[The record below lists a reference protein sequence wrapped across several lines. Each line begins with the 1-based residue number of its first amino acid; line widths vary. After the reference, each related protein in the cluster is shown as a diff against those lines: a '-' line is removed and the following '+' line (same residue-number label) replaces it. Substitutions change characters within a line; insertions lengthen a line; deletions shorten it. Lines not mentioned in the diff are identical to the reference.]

1 MKHHGFTLLEIV
13 IVIAV
18 IAILAGVLAFS
29 WGAIF
34 GKADGTSALSDAK
47 SLTNELLASLL
58 ADHGDDSADLLIFV
72 QKSDDIF
79 VFGYDSSQTKLLTY
93 RSSPIA
99 NGTLSEE
106 KKTELIKTLL
116 ESCAINVDDRYWNA
130 ERQFLWRV
138 PKNLNPLLEQTQFKG
153 SASIAVYA
161 LYEIL
166 PVNFDAEAV
175 HPSSCEHPNRTELKA
190 HTADCITPGYAACF
204 LCNDCGAILKENTTG
219 NSAEKTYDS
228 ISRREVSPAADVDKV
243 HNCYYKQNTTDTT
256 TATHTAICRLCTH
269 REDKDCS
276 FENNKFGGKCV
287 CGREKPNESGETAS
301 GWQIIDGLLY
311 FDGQPFTG
319 INNGDLG
326 ESGLYYDTGRLADGT
341 CNGLP
346 FSEGRL
352 VSDLPGTSENGTPLD
367 TLAPNPDEGSLRT
380 KEMIYRY
387 TLYPSPDG
395 SYTIQLPEGY
405 RLVGLRQGDRSAF
418 SGALTPES
426 LIEAYARY
434 YGVRFKITDPFSIPY
449 SSDCTAYEKLSIP
462 DFSLSDYLLLR
473 YVSGLTVTGK
483 TTARRS
489 VFTDKDGTA
498 YGAYAFAFPEGETPN
513 GTSRGLIVYSNNGSV
528 WCCTWSST
536 EKPGFNSEPKQARAS
551 GTTVGTIWT
560 VKYDNNTVSVYQNDA
575 FCKTFTFRSENV
587 TDLSLADAIAEAKEA
602 LERTPREALLAMLAM
617 PTANQQTPTKMQ
629 LPMQDCP
636 ELVALFQQ
644 AFWKCAEFTLERDGE
659 SYPLDALT
667 ETELARL
674 MANGTLRVRIPTSYA
689 LSPDPEDRD
698 RPYMNDPLL
707 GPILEMVIEKTD

>member
-29 WGAIF
+29 FDWGAIF
-34 GKADGTSALSDAK
+34 DRANGDASALSDAQL
-47 SLTNELLASLL
+47 LTNELLASLL

-153 SASIAVYA
+153 STSIAVYA
-161 LYEIL
+161 LYELL

-175 HPSSCEHPNRTELKA
+175 HPSSCGHLNRTELKA
-190 HTADCITPGYAACF
+190 HTADCITPGYAAYF

-228 ISRREVSPAADVDKV
+228 IRRREVSPAADEDKA
-243 HNCYYKQNTTDTT
+243 HNCYYKQNEGEVQ
-256 TATHTAICRLCTH
+256 THTATCRLCG
-269 REDKDCS
+269 
-276 FENNKFGGKCV
+276 NVNKAVACTYDSKFKKCV

-326 ESGLYYDTGRLADGT
+326 ESGLYYDNGRLADGT

-352 VSDLPGTSENGTPLD
+352 VSDLPGTSEGGTPLD
-367 TLAPNPDEGSLRT
+367 TLTPNPDEESLHT
-380 KEMIYRY
+380 KAMVYRY

-418 SGALTPES
+418 GGALTPES

-434 YGVRFKITDPFSIPY
+434 YNVEFEITSLFSIPY

-462 DFSLSDYLLLR
+462 NFSLSDYLLLR

-483 TTARRS
+483 TTALRS
-489 VFTDKDGTA
+489 VFADKDGTA
-498 YGAYAFAFPEGETPN
+498 YGAYAFPEGEK
-513 GTSRGLIVYSNNGSV
+513 SGLIIYSNSSGNIS
-528 WCCTWSST
+528 CCTYLT
-536 EKPGFNSEPKQARAS
+536 KEDFVSETRQVSNRSNGVSVAN
-551 GTTVGTIWT
+551 GYWEVT
-560 VKYDNNTVSVYQNDA
+560 YDKTSNRVSVYQNDA
-575 FCKTFTFRSENV
+575 LCKTFTFRSENV
-587 TDLSLADAIAEAKEA
+587 TDLSLTDAIAEAKEA

-617 PTANQQTPTKMQ
+617 PTAKMQ

-644 AFWKCAEFTLERDGE
+644 AFWKCAEFTLERDDE
-659 SYPLDALT
+659 SYPFDALT
-667 ETELARL
+667 ETELAQL
-674 MANGTLRVRIPTSYA
+674 VADGTLRVRIPTSYA
-689 LSPDPEDRD
+689 HSPDPEDRD

-707 GPILEMVIEKTD
+707 GPILELVIEKTD

>member
-34 GKADGTSALSDAK
+34 DKADGASALSDAQ

-138 PKNLNPLLEQTQFKG
+138 PKKLNPLLEQTQFKG
-153 SASIAVYA
+153 STSIAVYA
-161 LYEIL
+161 LYELL
-166 PVNFDAEAV
+166 PVNYDAEAV
-175 HPSSCEHPNRTELKA
+175 HPSSCGHPNLTELKA
-190 HTADCITPGYAACF
+190 HTADCITPGYATCF
-204 LCNDCGAILKENTTG
+204 LCNDCGAILEEKATENSTKKTYKPIDKRKVTPA
-219 NSAEKTYDS
+219 AEK
-228 ISRREVSPAADVDKV
+228 DKA
-243 HNCYYKQNTTDTT
+243 HNCYYKQNEGTQL
-256 TATHTAICRLCTH
+256 THTATCRLCGNVKNDVACTY
-269 REDKDCS
+269 D
-276 FENNKFGGKCV
+276 NKFGSKCV
-287 CGREKPNESGETAS
+287 CGRENPNKSIETAL

-352 VSDLPGTSENGTPLD
+352 VSDLPGTSENGAPLD
-367 TLAPNPDEGSLRT
+367 TLTPDPDGESLRT

-395 SYTIQLPEGY
+395 SYTIKLPEGY

-418 SGALTPES
+418 GGALTPES
-426 LIEAYARY
+426 LIEAYAKY
-434 YGVRFKITDPFSIPY
+434 YNVEFEITSLFSIPD
-449 SSDCTAYEKLSIP
+449 SSDCTAYDKLNIP

-498 YGAYAFAFPEGETPN
+498 YGAYAFPEGENP
-513 GTSRGLIVYSNNGSV
+513 GLVIYSDSAGIVS
-528 WCCTWSST
+528 CCTYHT
-536 EKPGFNSEPKQARAS
+536 RADFTSETRQVSNRSNGAS
-551 GTTVGTIWT
+551 VANGYWKVT
-560 VKYDNNTVSVYQNDA
+560 YDKTSNRVSVYQNDA
-575 FCKTFTFRSENV
+575 LCKTFTFRSENV

-617 PTANQQTPTKMQ
+617 PAANQQTPTKMQ
-629 LPMQDCP
+629 LPMQECP

-644 AFWKCAEFTLERDGE
+644 AFWKCAEFTLECDGE

-674 MANGTLRVRIPTSYA
+674 VADGTLRVRIPTSYA

-707 GPILEMVIEKTD
+707 GPILELVIEKTD

>member
-29 WGAIF
+29 FDWGAIF
-34 GKADGTSALSDAK
+34 DRANGDASALSDAQ

-116 ESCAINVDDRYWNA
+116 ERCAINVDDRYCNT

-138 PKNLNPLLEQTQFKG
+138 PKKLNPLLEQTQFKG

-175 HPSSCEHPNRTELKA
+175 HPSSCEHPNPTELKA

-204 LCNDCGAILKENTTG
+204 LCNDCGAILSAEGSGGEKPIESRTVEEAS
-219 NSAEKTYDS
+219 NSAK
-228 ISRREVSPAADVDKV
+228 A

-256 TATHTAICRLCTH
+256 TATHTATCRLCGDVNDHEACTY
-269 REDKDCS
+269 DS
-276 FENNKFGGKCV
+276 KFGNKCV

-352 VSDLPGTSENGTPLD
+352 VSDLPGTSEGGAPLD
-367 TLAPNPDEGSLRT
+367 TLTPNPDEESLRT

-387 TLYPSPDG
+387 TLYPCPDG
-395 SYTIQLPEGY
+395 SYTVKLPEGY

-418 SGALTPES
+418 GGALTPES
-426 LIEAYARY
+426 LIEAYVRY
-434 YGVRFKITDPFSIPY
+434 YGVGFKITDFFSIPY

-473 YVSGLTVTGK
+473 YVSGLTVTGE
-483 TTARRS
+483 TTALRS
-489 VFTDKDGTA
+489 VFTDKDDDTA
-498 YGAYAFAFPEGETPN
+498 YGAYAFPEGETPN

-536 EKPGFNSEPKQARAS
+536 EESGFNSEPKQVRAS

-575 FCKTFTFRSENV
+575 LCKTFTFCSENV

-644 AFWKCAEFTLERDGE
+644 AFWKCAEFTLERDDE

-667 ETELARL
+667 ETELAQL
-674 MANGTLRVRIPTSYA
+674 VADGTLRVRIPTSYA
-689 LSPDPEDRD
+689 HSPDPEDRD

-707 GPILEMVIEKTD
+707 GPILELVIEKTD

>member
-18 IAILAGVLAFS
+18 IAILAGILAFN
-29 WGAIF
+29 WGTVF
-34 GKADGTSALSDAK
+34 DKADGASALSDAQ

-116 ESCAINVDDRYWNA
+116 ERCAINVDDRYCNT

-138 PKNLNPLLEQTQFKG
+138 PKKLNPLLEQTQFKG
-153 SASIAVYA
+153 SSSIAVYA
-161 LYEIL
+161 LYELL

-175 HPSSCEHPNRTELKA
+175 HPSSCVHPNLTELKA

-256 TATHTAICRLCTH
+256 TATHTATCRLCGDVNDH
-269 REDKDCS
+269 EACNYDS
-276 FENNKFGGKCV
+276 KFGNKCV
-287 CGREKPNESGETAS
+287 CGRENPKESEETAS

-352 VSDLPGTSENGTPLD
+352 VSDLPGTSEGGAPLN
-367 TLAPNPDEGSLRT
+367 TLAPNPDEESLRT

-434 YGVRFKITDPFSIPY
+434 YGVRFKITVPFSIPN
-449 SSDCTAYEKLSIP
+449 SSDCTAYDKLSIP

-498 YGAYAFAFPEGETPN
+498 YGAYAFPEGENP
-513 GTSRGLIVYSNNGSV
+513 GLVIYSDSAGIVS
-528 WCCTWSST
+528 CCTYHT
-536 EKPGFNSEPKQARAS
+536 RADFTSETRQVSNRSNGVSVAN
-551 GTTVGTIWT
+551 GYWEVT
-560 VKYDNNTVSVYQNDA
+560 YDKTSNRVSVYQNGA
-575 FCKTFTFRSENV
+575 LCKTFTFHSENV
-587 TDLSLADAIAEAKEA
+587 TDLSLTDAIAEAKEA

-617 PTANQQTPTKMQ
+617 PTAKKK
-629 LPMQDCP
+629 LSMQDCP

-644 AFWKCAEFTLERDGE
+644 AFWKCAEFTLERGGE

-667 ETELARL
+667 ETELAQL
-674 MANGTLRVRIPTSYA
+674 VAGGTLRVRIPTSYA
-689 LSPDPEDRD
+689 HSPDPEDRD

-707 GPILEMVIEKTD
+707 GPILELVIERTD

>member
-18 IAILAGVLAFS
+18 IAILASVLAFS
-29 WGAIF
+29 FDWGAIF
-34 GKADGTSALSDAK
+34 DRANGDASALSDAQL
-47 SLTNELLASLL
+47 LTNELLASLL

-93 RSSPIA
+93 RNSPIA

-138 PKNLNPLLEQTQFKG
+138 PKKLNLLLEQTQFKG

-161 LYEIL
+161 LYELL

-175 HPSSCEHPNRTELKA
+175 HPSSCGHLNLTELKA
-190 HTADCITPGYAACF
+190 HTADCITHGYAAYF
-204 LCNDCGAILKENTTG
+204 LCNDCGAILEEETTE
-219 NSAEKTYDS
+219 NSAKKTYNS
-228 ISRREVSPAADVDKV
+228 IDKREVESAAEKDKA
-243 HNCYYKQNTTDTT
+243 HNCYYKQNEATNQT
-256 TATHTAICRLCTH
+256 THTATCRLCGCSTT
-269 REDKDCS
+269 ENCS
-276 FENNKFGGKCV
+276 FSENKFGGKCV
-287 CGREKPNESGETAS
+287 CGRENPDKSRETAL

-352 VSDLPGTSENGTPLD
+352 VSDLPGTSEGGAPLD
-367 TLAPNPDEGSLRT
+367 TLASSPDEESLRT
-380 KEMIYRY
+380 KAMVYRY

-395 SYTIQLPEGY
+395 SYTVKLPEGY

-434 YGVRFKITDPFSIPY
+434 YGVRFKITDLFSIPY
-449 SSDCTAYEKLSIP
+449 SSDCTAYDKLSIP
-462 DFSLSDYLLLR
+462 GFSLSDYLLLR

-489 VFTDKDGTA
+489 VFTDKYDTA
-498 YGAYAFAFPEGETPN
+498 YGAYAFPEGENP
-513 GTSRGLIVYSNNGSV
+513 GLVIYSDGAGIVS
-528 WCCTWSST
+528 CCTYHTRADFTSETKRVTGQSN
-536 EKPGFNSEPKQARAS
+536 GVSVANSY
-551 GTTVGTIWT
+551 WT
-560 VKYDNNTVSVYQNDA
+560 VVHNTGKSIVSVYQNDA
-575 FCKTFTFRSENV
+575 LCKTFTFRSENV
-587 TDLSLADAIAEAKEA
+587 ADLSLADAIAEAKEA
-602 LERTPREALLAMLAM
+602 LKRTPREALLAMLAM

-659 SYPLDALT
+659 SYPLDALA
-667 ETELARL
+667 ETELAQFV
-674 MANGTLRVRIPTSYA
+674 ADGTLRVRIPTSYA
-689 LSPDPEDRD
+689 LSPDPEDGN

-707 GPILEMVIEKTD
+707 GPILELVIEKTD

>member
-34 GKADGTSALSDAK
+34 DKADGASALSDAQ

-153 SASIAVYA
+153 STSIAVYA

-395 SYTIQLPEGY
+395 SYTIQLPAGY
-405 RLVGLRQGDRSAF
+405 RLVGLRQGDSSAF
-418 SGALTPES
+418 GGALTPES

-473 YVSGLTVTGK
+473 YVSGLAVTGE
-483 TTARRS
+483 TTALRS
-489 VFTDKDGTA
+489 VFADKDGTA
-498 YGAYAFAFPEGETPN
+498 YGAYAFPEGEK
-513 GTSRGLIVYSNNGSV
+513 SGLIIYSNSSGNIS
-528 WCCTWSST
+528 CCTYLT
-536 EKPGFNSEPKQARAS
+536 KEDFVSETRQVSNRSNGVSVAN
-551 GTTVGTIWT
+551 GYWEVT
-560 VKYDNNTVSVYQNDA
+560 YDKTSNRVSVYQNDA
-575 FCKTFTFRSENV
+575 LCKTFTFRSENV
-587 TDLSLADAIAEAKEA
+587 TDLSLTDAIAEAKEA

-617 PTANQQTPTKMQ
+617 PTAKMQ

-644 AFWKCAEFTLERDGE
+644 AFWKCAEFTLERDDE
-659 SYPLDALT
+659 SYPFDALT
-667 ETELARL
+667 ETELAQL
-674 MANGTLRVRIPTSYA
+674 VADSTLRVRIPTSYA

>member
-18 IAILAGVLAFS
+18 IAILASVLAFS
-29 WGAIF
+29 FDWGAIF
-34 GKADGTSALSDAK
+34 DRANGDASALSDAQL
-47 SLTNELLASLL
+47 LTNELLASLL

-106 KKTELIKTLL
+106 KKTELIITLL

-153 SASIAVYA
+153 STSIAVYA
-161 LYEIL
+161 LYELL

-175 HPSSCEHPNRTELKA
+175 HPSSCAHQNLTELKA
-190 HTADCITPGYAACF
+190 HTADCITPGYAAYF
-204 LCNDCGAILKENTTG
+204 LCNDCGAILE
-219 NSAEKTYDS
+219 EKTT
-228 ISRREVSPAADVDKV
+228 ENPAKKTYNPIDKRKV
-243 HNCYYKQNTTDTT
+243 ELATDMDKAHNCYYKQNESTNQT
-256 TATHTAICRLCTH
+256 THTATCRLCGNVKNDVACTY
-269 REDKDCS
+269 D
-276 FENNKFGGKCV
+276 NKFNKCV
-287 CGREKPNESGETAS
+287 CGRKDPNKSRETAL

-352 VSDLPGTSENGTPLD
+352 VSDLPGTSEGGAPLD
-367 TLAPNPDEGSLRT
+367 TLASSPDEESLRT
-380 KEMIYRY
+380 KTMVYRY

-395 SYTIQLPEGY
+395 SYTVKLPEGY

-434 YGVRFKITDPFSIPY
+434 YGVRFKITDLFSIPY
-449 SSDCTAYEKLSIP
+449 SSDCTAYDKLSIP

-489 VFTDKDGTA
+489 VFTDKDDTA
-498 YGAYAFAFPEGETPN
+498 YGAYAFPEGENP
-513 GTSRGLIVYSNNGSV
+513 GLVIYSDSAGIVS
-528 WCCTWSST
+528 CCTYHTRADFTSETKRVTRRSN
-536 EKPGFNSEPKQARAS
+536 GVSVANSYWA
-551 GTTVGTIWT
+551 V
-560 VKYDNNTVSVYQNDA
+560 VHNTGKSIVSVYQNDA
-575 FCKTFTFRSENV
+575 LCKTFTFRSENV

-602 LERTPREALLAMLAM
+602 LKRTPREALLAMLAM

-659 SYPLDALT
+659 SYPLDALA
-667 ETELARL
+667 ETELAQFV
-674 MANGTLRVRIPTSYA
+674 ADGTLRVRIPTSYA
-689 LSPDPEDRD
+689 LSPDPEDGN

-707 GPILEMVIEKTD
+707 GPILEVVIEKTD